1 MTNKSNYEYLLS
13 DLTKLKGVGTKT
25 TALLKKKK
33 INNIFDLLWKLPK
46 SYTDRSH
53 SVKIKDLKIGEN
65 QTITIIPQKYS
76 FPRIRNLPNKVTCSD
91 ETGEIDCIFFNSYEG
106 YVKKILPL
114 GKEITVS
121 GKIGFFRNK
130 YQLTNPKYI
139 SEDSLLI
146 KQKHNTYS
154 LTEGISEKIY
164 NKIINQIITN
174 LPLLHEWHSENI
186 LNKFGNVKWNEAI
199 IELHKPK
206 NIGKYKKNFYQRLA
220 FDEIFSTFLV
230 NSEIRKKI
238 KKIKKEGKSIDYT
251 EQNNIIKNLKFSL
264 TNDQKKTLEEI
275 NLDLSSTNKMFRLL
289 QGDVGSGKTIVSL
302 LAAFNAVNSG
312 FQVAVM
318 APTEILARQH
328 YNFATKIFSNQMR
341 MELISGKSE
350 YKTKKE
356 ILKKLAKNEIDII
369 FGTHAIF
376 QKKVF
381 FKNLG
386 LIIIDEQHKFGVN
399 QRKRL
404 SDKGGKNCDVLLMT
418 ATPIPRTLTMTLYG
432 DMDLSII
439 KEKPKSRKPIKTYSK
454 LESKIEDVIKFI
466 KKEIKL
472 GNQIFWVCP
481 LIEESKKLDHSSAVK
496 KFEYLKK
503 IFPNQVSLLH
513 GKTDLEDKEI
523 ILDKFLKKEF
533 QILVSTTII
542 EVGIDFPNANVIII
556 ENANKFGLSQLH
568 QLRGR
573 VGRGN
578 KDSNCILM
586 FKSNLSENAKKR
598 INILKQSND
607 GFYISEEDM
616 KIRGFG
622 DILGFKQS
630 GIKNFKLADP
640 VQNSD
645 LFLLAEKEIKRIE
658 INNEDIKKFKPLIKL
673 YDRADIIN
681 DIA

>member
-1 MTNKSNYEYLLS
+1 MNNKSNYQYLLS
-13 DLTKLKGVGTKT
+13 DLTSLKGVGIKT
-25 TALLKKKK
+25 MNLLKKKN

-46 SYTDRSH
+46 SYTDRSQ
-53 SVKIKDLKIGEN
+53 SSKIKDLKIGEN
-65 QTITIIPQKYS
+65 QTIAITPKKYS
-76 FPRIRNLPNKVTCSD
+76 FPRIRNLPNRVLCSD

-106 YVKKILPL
+106 YVRKILPL
-114 GKEITVS
+114 GKEITIS
-121 GKIGFFRNK
+121 GKIGYFRNK

-139 SEDSLLI
+139 SEDSSLI

-154 LTEGISEKIY
+154 LTEGISEKLY
-164 NKIINQIITN
+164 NKIIKQIIDK
-174 LPLLHEWHSENI
+174 LPILAEWHSSKI
-186 LNKFGNVKWNEAI
+186 LNKFNNFSWNHSI
-199 IELHKPK
+199 KELHNPE
-206 NIGKYKKNFYQRLA
+206 NIGNYKKNFYQRLA
-220 FDEIFSTFLV
+220 YDEIFSTFLV

-238 KKIKKEGKSIDYT
+238 KRIKKKNKFFDEKK
-251 EQNNIIKNLKFSL
+251 QNNIISKLDFSL
-264 TNDQKKTLEEI
+264 TNDQIKTLNEI
-275 NLDLSSTNKMFRLL
+275 NKDLKSSKKMFRLL

-302 LAAFNAVNSG
+302 LAAYNTVKSG
-312 FQVAVM
+312 FQVAIM

-328 YNFATKIFSNQMR
+328 YNLAKKIFLDDLNVQ
-341 MELISGKSE
+341 LISGKSD
-350 YKTKKE
+350 YKTKKD
-356 ILKKLAKNEIDII
+356 ILNKLAINKIDII
-369 FGTHAIF
+369 FGTHAVF
-376 QKKVF
+376 QKKVIY
-381 FKNLG
+381 KNLG

-399 QRKRL
+399 QRKKL
-404 SDKGGKNCDVLLMT
+404 SDKGGNNCDVLLMT
-418 ATPIPRTLTMTLYG
+418 ATPIPRTLTMTMYG

-439 KEKPKSRKPIKTYSK
+439 SEKPKLRKPIKTYSK
-454 LESKIEDVIKFI
+454 LESKIDDIIKFI
-466 KKEIKL
+466 KKEIKG

-481 LIEESKKLDHSSAVK
+481 LIDESKKLDHTSAIK

-503 IFPNQVSLLH
+503 IFPNEVLLLH
-513 GKTDLEDKEI
+513 GKTDIEDKEK
-523 ILDKFLKKEF
+523 ILNSFLKNEF
-533 QILVSTTII
+533 KILVSTTII

-573 VGRGN
+573 VGRGD
-578 KDSNCILM
+578 KDSTCILM

-598 INILKQSND
+598 INILKDSND

-640 VQNSD
+640 IHNKD
-645 LFLLAEKEIKRIE
+645 LFLLAEKEMRRIE
-658 INNEDIKKFKPLIKL
+658 KSNEDISKFKPLIKL

>member
-1 MTNKSNYEYLLS
+1 MNIKSNYKYLLS
-13 DLTKLKGVGTKT
+13 DLTALKGVGVKT
-25 TALLKKKK
+25 TNLLKKKN
-33 INNIFDLLWKLPK
+33 INNLFDLLWKLPK
-46 SYTDRSH
+46 SYTDRSL
-53 SVKIKDLKIGEN
+53 SSKIKDLKIGEN
-65 QTITIIPQKYS
+65 QTVTVTPQKYL
-76 FPRIRNLPNKVTCSD
+76 FPRIRNLPNRVICSD
-91 ETGEIDCIFFNSYEG
+91 DSGKLDCVFFNSYEG

-114 GKEITVS
+114 GKEITIS
-121 GKIGFFRNK
+121 GKISYFKNK

-139 SEDSLLI
+139 SEDSSLI
-146 KQKHNTYS
+146 KQVHNQYS
-154 LTEGISEKIY
+154 LTEGISEKVY
-164 NKIINQIITN
+164 NKIIGQIISE
-174 LPLLHEWHSENI
+174 LPELDEWHSNQI
-186 LNKFGNVKWNEAI
+186 VKKFGNLSWNNSI
-199 IELHKPK
+199 IELHKPE
-206 NIGKYKKNFYQRLA
+206 NIGKYRDNFYQRLA
-220 FDEIFSTFLV
+220 YDEIFSTFLV

-238 KKIKKEGKSIDYT
+238 KKIKKKRKKINFNL
-251 EQNNIIKNLKFSL
+251 QNNLINKLSFSL
-264 TNDQKKTLEEI
+264 TNDQVNSLKEI
-275 NLDLSSTNKMFRLL
+275 NKDLSTSTKMFRLL
-289 QGDVGSGKTIVSL
+289 QGDVGSGKTIIAL
-302 LAAFNAVNSG
+302 LSAYNTINSG
-312 FQVAVM
+312 YQVAFM

-328 YNFATKIFSNQMR
+328 YNLAKEIFPGIKKI
-341 MELISGKSE
+341 ELISGKSD
-350 YKTKKE
+350 YKNKKI
-356 ILKKLAKNEIDII
+356 ILDKLKNNKIDII

-376 QKKVF
+376 QKKVS
-381 FKNLG
+381 FKKLG

-399 QRKRL
+399 QRKKL
-404 SDKGGKNCDVLLMT
+404 SDKGGDDCDVLLMT
-418 ATPIPRTLTMTLYG
+418 ATPIPRTLTMTMYG

-454 LESKIEDVIKFI
+454 LESKIDDVLKFI
-466 KKEIKL
+466 KKEINS

-481 LIEESKKLDHSSAVK
+481 LIEESKKLDHTSAVN
-496 KFEYLKK
+496 KFEFLKK
-503 IFPNQVSLLH
+503 LFPNQVLLLH
-513 GKTDLEDKEI
+513 GKTEINEKEK
-523 ILDKFLKKEF
+523 ILSNFQKNKF

-573 VGRGN
+573 VGRGD
-578 KDSNCILM
+578 KDSTCILM

-607 GFYISEEDM
+607 GFFISEEDM

-640 VQNSD
+640 VHNSD

-658 INNEDIKKFKPLIKL
+658 QTNEDISKFKPLIKL

>member
-199 IELHKPK
+199 IELHKPE

-238 KKIKKEGKSIDYT
+238 KKIKKKGKSIDYIK
-251 EQNNIIKNLKFSL
+251 QNNIIKNLKFSL

-302 LAAFNAVNSG
+302 LAAFNVVNSG

-350 YKTKKE
+350 YKTKTE

-658 INNEDIKKFKPLIKL
+658 LNNEDIKKFKPLIKL

>member
-13 DLTKLKGVGTKT
+13 DLTKLKGVGIKT
-25 TALLKKKK
+25 TTLLKKKK

-53 SVKIKDLKIGEN
+53 SVKIQDLKIGEN

-106 YVKKILPL
+106 YVRKILPL

-174 LPLLHEWHSENI
+174 LPLLHEWHSKNI

-199 IELHKPK
+199 IELHKPE

-238 KKIKKEGKSIDYT
+238 KKIKKEGKFIDNT
-251 EQNNIIKNLKFSL
+251 KQNNIIKSLKFSL

-302 LAAFNAVNSG
+302 LAAYNTVNSG

-328 YNFATKIFSNQMR
+328 YNFARKIFSNQMNI
-341 MELISGKSE
+341 ELISGKSE

-356 ILKKLAKNEIDII
+356 ILKKLAKNEINII

-376 QKKVF
+376 QKKVS

-399 QRKRL
+399 QRKLL

-573 VGRGN
+573 VGRGD
-578 KDSNCILM
+578 KDSTCILM

-598 INILKQSND
+598 INILKESND

-658 INNEDIKKFKPLIKL
+658 LNNEDIKKFKPLIKL